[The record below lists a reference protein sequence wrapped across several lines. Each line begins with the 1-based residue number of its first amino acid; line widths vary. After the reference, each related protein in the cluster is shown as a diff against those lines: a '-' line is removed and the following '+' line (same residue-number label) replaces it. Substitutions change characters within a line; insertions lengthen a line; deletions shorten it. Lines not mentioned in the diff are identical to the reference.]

1 MRRHDAPPVLVVALS
16 LAGFAAG
23 CAEDDLGDED
33 LAASVDSA
41 LSLAAP
47 EVRGVL
53 RLANDCALDAVR
65 FDDEVGLRVDAARN
79 IAAHRDGRDARCG
92 TADDDPF
99 DTLAELD
106 AVPQVGDV
114 ALQRLLDFAV
124 AHGYLDA
131 PDAPAG
137 TWEGVDFTFHEVT
150 VVLEIAN
157 VAAVE
162 YLDATVGLD
171 ARAARNIVAARPIA
185 HMPALADVAYVG
197 ASALRLLKA
206 HVAVWA
212 PAPPPVEP
220 GPAPEDPGPAA
231 GTWEGVTFTA
241 AEARTALDVAN
252 RATFGQLA
260 DGATLS
266 ALASNNI
273 IAARPVVSMDQLA
286 AVPWVGTVAME
297 KLQRYLP
304 VWVAAGSTGD
314 PTLTPE
320 DKLVLFL
327 NHPGLTVAELD
338 AIRYIGS
345 VQAEAIVAYLTHD
358 RIDSLAELRTVTAL
372 ETWQVES
379 LLAAAGEWY
388 AAGGR

>member
-1 MRRHDAPPVLVVALS
+1 MRRRDSMPALVVALS

-23 CAEDDLGDED
+23 CAADDLGDED
-33 LAASVDSA
+33 LAAAVDSA
-41 LSLAAP
+41 LSLGAP

-53 RLANDCALDAVR
+53 RLVNDCALDAVR
-65 FDDEVGLRVDAARN
+65 FDDEVGLRVEAARN
-79 IAAHRDGRDARCG
+79 VAAHRDGRDGRCG

-114 ALQRLLDFAV
+114 TLQRLLDFAV

-157 VAAVE
+157 VADVA
-162 YLDATVGLD
+162 YLDGTVGLD

-197 ASALRLLKA
+197 ASALRLLQA

-212 PAPPPVEP
+212 PAPPVVDP
-220 GPAPEDPGPAA
+220 GPAPDDAA

-241 AEARTALDVAN
+241 AEVGTALDVAN
-252 RATFGQLA
+252 RATFEQLNG
-260 DGATLS
+260 GATLS
-266 ALASNNI
+266 TLASNNI
-273 IAARPVVSMDQLA
+273 IAARPIASMDQLA
-286 AVPWVGTVAME
+286 AVAYVGTVAME

-304 VWVAAGSTGD
+304 VWVAAGSGGD

-338 AIRYIGS
+338 AIRYMGS
-345 VQAEAIVAYLTHD
+345 VQAEAIVAYLSHD
-358 RIDSLAELRTVTAL
+358 RIEDLAELRTVVVL
-372 ETWQVES
+372 ESWQVES
-379 LLAAAGEWY
+379 LLAAAAEWY

>member
-1 MRRHDAPPVLVVALS
+1 MHRIPRTGSLAAALS

-23 CAEDDLGDED
+23 CLEDDLGDED
-33 LAASVDSA
+33 LAAATDSA
-41 LSLAAP
+41 LSLGAP

-53 RLANDCALDAVR
+53 RLANDCATDAAR
-65 FDDEVGLRVDAARN
+65 LDDEAGLRTDAARN
-79 IAAHRDGRDARCG
+79 IVVHRDGRDGRCG

-99 DTLAELD
+99 DALAELD

-137 TWEGVDFTFHEVT
+137 TWEGVDFTFHQVA

-157 VAAVE
+157 RADVE
-162 YLDATVGLD
+162 HLDRVVGLD

-185 HMPALADVAYVG
+185 DMPALADVAYVG
-197 ASALRLLKA
+197 TTALRLLRA

-212 PAPPPVEP
+212 PAPPAVEP
-220 GPAPEDPGPAA
+220 TPEDPGVTA
-231 GTWEGVTFTA
+231 GTWEGVAFTA
-241 AEARTALDVAN
+241 AEVRTALEVAN
-252 RATFGQLA
+252 HATFQQLNG
-260 DGATLS
+260 GATLS
-266 ALASNNI
+266 ALAANSI
-273 IAARPVVSMDQLA
+273 LAARPIDSMDRLA
-286 AVPWVGTVAME
+286 AVAYVGTVAME

-304 VWVAAGSTGD
+304 VWIAAGSGGD
-314 PTLTPE
+314 LTLTPE

-327 NHPGLTVAELD
+327 NHPGRTAAELD
-338 AIRYIGS
+338 AIRYIGPA
-345 VQAEAIVAYLTHD
+345 QAEAIVAYLRHD
-358 RIDSLAELRTVTAL
+358 RIGSIAELLAVVAL
-372 ETWQVES
+372 ADWQLES
-379 LLAAAGEWY
+379 LLDAAAEWY